1 VISWCKDTQI
11 LSHREKNISGCTA
24 IPSKQHIEKED
35 APSGHP
41 LSEKDINMVFATKPQ
56 GRVAATGMDSDRC
69 YDLMPLIV

>member
-11 LSHREKNISGCTA
+11 LSHREKNISECTA

-41 LSEKDINMVFATKPQ
+41 LSEKDIKGTSINHPEGV
-56 GRVAATGMDSDRC
+56 R
-69 YDLMPLIV
+69 YE